1 MSCTLFLCQEAKW
14 TDINQPI
21 VQSYAILLDWQIP
34 TSHILTGHK
43 FPRCNC
49 CRGRDLVS
57 VSSLWVQSGGWVW
70 VCAAASSLPDCFE
83 AGCLGVYEVR
93 PRGCSCPLSSAVS
106 SVSTP
111 QPHGRLMWS
120 QYLRSRIQDWDIT
133 YRTGWFFTKCFK
145 ILPSKSLWNS

>member
-43 FPRCNC
+43 FSRCHC
-49 CRGRDLVS
+49 CRCQDLVS
-57 VSSLWVQSGGWVW
+57 ASSLWVQSGGWVW

-93 PRGCSCPLSSAVS
+93 PRGCSCPLSSAVQCQHPS
-106 SVSTP
+106 A
-111 QPHGRLMWS
+111 
-120 QYLRSRIQDWDIT
+120 SRTINVVPILAIQDPGLRHYIQAD
-133 YRTGWFFTKCFK
+133 F
-145 ILPSKSLWNS
+145 